1 LLTFSMIIINIFFN
15 KVQTNRSLQHTFE
28 GSYEMLFPEGVDTK
42 PRGFFYILLRLYYFY
57 PLAKGVIL

>member
-1 LLTFSMIIINIFFN
+1 MKMINIFID

-42 PRGFFYILLRLYYFY
+42 PRGIFYILLRLYYFY
-57 PLAKGVIL
+57 PLVTGVIL